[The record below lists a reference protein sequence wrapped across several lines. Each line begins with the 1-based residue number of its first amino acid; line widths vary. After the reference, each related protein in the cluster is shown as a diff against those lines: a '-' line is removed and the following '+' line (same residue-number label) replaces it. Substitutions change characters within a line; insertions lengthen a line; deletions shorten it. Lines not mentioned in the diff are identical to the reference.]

1 MLKNKK
7 IEGFIK
13 SIITMAADKGMSEEE
28 FTAAIDTARKMI
40 RTNPISKDCLK
51 NAGLNEISDA
61 EYQKLI
67 QEILEK

>member
-1 MLKNKK
+1 
-7 IEGFIK
+7 
-13 SIITMAADKGMSEEE
+13 MAADKGMSEEE